1 MDAWIWPWRTAAVL
15 SSKGRKMISKSV
27 LQFFLAL
34 ITAAGVGRG
43 ALRIHQQIVVI
54 EAFLFNPWSSPLV
67 TP

>member
-1 MDAWIWPWRTAAVL
+1 
-15 SSKGRKMISKSV
+15 MISKSV

-34 ITAAGVGRG
+34 ITAANVGCG